1 MTTPCERAA
10 ALIAAGEILEALAYH
25 ATYRGESITPA
36 SSAVRRLAARVLV
49 DYPTG
54 PEVAR
59 WLAEI
64 QAGELDRARI
74 GTPRRLV
81 TTGAPLHRD

>member
-1 MTTPCERAA
+1 MTTSRDRAA
-10 ALIAAGEILEALAYH
+10 ALVAAGELLEALAYH
-25 ATYRGESITPA
+25 ATFRGESITPA
-36 SSAVRRLAARVLV
+36 SGTVRRLAARVLV

-64 QAGELDRARI
+64 QAGEVDRARI
-74 GTPRRLV
+74 GTPRRLA